1 MGKCGFNRP
10 ICGMKDGLFNPFF
23 GINSISGGSSDDWI
37 LNTGFWVDSG
47 SWIDADV
54 WID

>member
-1 MGKCGFNRP
+1 MSKCGVNKT

-23 GINSISGGSSDDWI
+23 GINSISSSTDDWI

-47 SWIDADV
+47 SWIDSDV